1 MRSRKTGAALILS
14 LMCLAAFVTASC
26 TSLPVINAD
35 GQKTDVP
42 GTHEFNIRTEEA
54 GYYDISYGHGTESG
68 GERTT
73 GLFIGDHFL
82 TGLSSRKD
90 TVTVYLDKGNNK
102 VSLRRT
108 EGSGE
113 PYIDSVT
120 VNKSEHKTVMVIAP
134 HEDDEILAFAG
145 SIMAAAG
152 RGDTVKVVLMT
163 NGDYFGKEL
172 AEVRIAESA
181 KALEHLGIGKEDIIV
196 MGYGDVQ
203 IGEFYIDGSS
213 DEVRTSHAGLT
224 STSGAPSLGIYDYHL
239 LDKGEH
245 ASYTSNNFRGDLE
258 NIIRTVR
265 PDEIYTVSEYEWHPD
280 HKYSCLITRDVIK
293 SIQKDTDYHPVVY
306 QSVVHGEEATWPER
320 LKTDSSGNP
329 DVERFTYPFPSGNV
343 PLEWNKAERI
353 YLTADMIKAK
363 YDAIGEFVTQNEGTD
378 KFDGNSGFN
387 YAFVKADEFYWPEKY

>member
-1 MRSRKTGAALILS
+1 MRNKRLG
-14 LMCLAAFVTASC
+14 TAVISSMICIACVISSSC
-26 TSLPVINAD
+26 ASLPVINAD
-35 GQKTDVP
+35 GQKADVP
-42 GTHEFNIRTEEA
+42 ETHDFNIRTDES

-68 GERTT
+68 EERTT
-73 GLFIGDHFL
+73 GLFIGDHYL

-90 TVTVYLDKGNNK
+90 TVTVYLDKGDNK

-108 EGSGE
+108 EGGDD
-113 PYIDSVT
+113 PFIDSVT
-120 VNKSEHKTVMVIAP
+120 VSRSEHRTVMVIAP

-145 SIMAAAG
+145 SIMSAAG
-152 RGDTVKVVLMT
+152 RGDTVKVVFMT

-172 AEVRIAESA
+172 SEVRIAESA

-224 STSGAPSLGIYDYHL
+224 ATSGAPSLGIYDYHL
-239 LDKGEH
+239 LDQSEH
-245 ASYTSNNFRGDLE
+245 ASYTSNNFRADLE

-293 SIQKDTDYHPVVY
+293 EIQKDTDYHPVVH
-306 QSVVHGEEATWPER
+306 QSVVHGEEATWPVR

-329 DVERFTYPFPSGNV
+329 SVDRFTYPFPSGNV

-353 YLTADMIKAK
+353 YLTDDMIKAK

-378 KFDGNSGFN
+378 TFDGNSEFN
-387 YAFVKADEFYWPEKY
+387 YAFVKADEFYWSEQY